1 MNNTNEQKSGASVS
15 ADKKAS
21 DETKVTSPQT
31 ETMAT
36 KEPGEKQEPEKTA
49 QSPAQSER

>member
-1 MNNTNEQKSGASVS
+1 MNNTNDQKSAANVS
-15 ADKKAS
+15 TDKKAS

-36 KEPGEKQEPEKTA
+36 KEPGEKQEPAKNA